1 MFSGKKILLGVTGSI
16 AAYKSV
22 ILVRLLVKAGAEVKV
37 ILTPAARDF
46 VTPLTFSTL
55 SKNKVL
61 TDLFDDSSWSNHVML
76 GRWAD
81 AMIIAPASCNTLA
94 KIAVGQCD
102 NLLLA
107 VYLSATC
114 PVIIA
119 PAMDEDMWNHP
130 ATRSNLSKISAFG
143 NTILPVDNGEL
154 ASGLIGE
161 GRMAEPENI
170 IQYLEDFFFKS
181 NELKDVT
188 ALVTAGP
195 TYEAIDPVRFVGNR
209 SSGKMGI
216 AIAEELAGKGAKV
229 TLALGPSN
237 IPVNKKINTIKV
249 TSASEMYEV
258 CMEYLSDAS
267 IIIMAAAVA
276 DYAPEPIAD
285 QKIKKKESG
294 MILNLKKT
302 KDILKA
308 AGELKK
314 SHQILVGFALET
326 NNEKENALKKLVEK
340 NADMIVLNS
349 LSDINAGFQSD
360 TNKITIFDKHGK
372 EYMFKSKP
380 KKEVARDIVNTI
392 IEYKNA

>member
-1 MFSGKKILLGVTGSI
+1 MIGIEILIMHFYILSILIGLVDIIDANKSTGSANI
-16 AAYKSV
+16 TKWKMENNPISGTLKIDGKVKLHFYAKYPFH
-22 ILVRLLVKAGAEVKV
+22 LVLYTTTG
-37 ILTPAARDF
+37 I
-46 VTPLTFSTL
+46 PLHF
-55 SKNKVL
+55 KGI
-61 TDLFDDSSWSNHVML
+61 D
-76 GRWAD
+76 
-81 AMIIAPASCNTLA
+81 
-94 KIAVGQCD
+94 
-102 NLLLA
+102 
-107 VYLSATC
+107 
-114 PVIIA
+114 
-119 PAMDEDMWNHP
+119 
-130 ATRSNLSKISAFG
+130 ISY
-143 NTILPVDNGEL
+143 
-154 ASGLIGE
+154 IG
-161 GRMAEPENI
+161 
-170 IQYLEDFFFKS
+170 K
-181 NELKDVT
+181 
-188 ALVTAGP
+188 P
-195 TYEAIDPVRFVGNR
+195 TYYEINPID
-209 SSGKMGI
+209 S
-216 AIAEELAGKGAKV
+216 
-229 TLALGPSN
+229 SN

-349 LSDINAGFQSD
+349 LSNINAGFQSD